1 MDSQKQSIIMAN
13 IDLLLQQN
21 NEKVSSLESALNVGK
36 GYISRL
42 RNNKI
47 GISLDML
54 EGISKHFCVSIDYLL
69 HESSGNSSA
78 ENLLVSFFEA
88 IYQSD
93 CDEQLYW
100 KRVKINDPNYEGE
113 SLGPVDT
120 IIERIPEYYDE
131 IYPKYIIKALDPY
144 LYDDGQLFG
153 IHWLGSLS
161 LGKGREINGIIYSIE
176 HLTGDYFFTKI
187 NKEDLS
193 FTLYLYKVRYSDED
207 EIHQTEDLIEAYIV
221 DEVGPHYL
229 CNSMESGNYL
239 NSKLNDL
246 YRVAI
251 NKSSSNKLDESAI
264 SLLRHFTTITNIH

>member
-47 GISLDML
+47 GISLDIL
-54 EGISKHFCVSIDYLL
+54 EGVSEHFRVSIDYLL
-69 HESSGNSSA
+69 HESSYNSSA

-100 KRVKINDPNYEGE
+100 KRAKINDPNYEGE
-113 SLGPVDT
+113 SFGPVDT

-131 IYPKYIIKALDPY
+131 IYPKHIIKFLQPY
-144 LYDDGQLFG
+144 LYDDEQLFG

-161 LGKGREINGIIYSIE
+161 LGKGRDINGIIYSIE
-176 HLTGDYFFTKI
+176 YLTGDYFFTKI

-221 DEVGPHYL
+221 DKAGSHYL
-229 CNSMESGNYL
+229 CNSLESGIYL
-239 NSKLNDL
+239 NAKLNDL